1 MLYQQGLGKTVIS
14 IAAVEELIE
23 EGTVGGGFVICSTS
37 LKRQWKDQILHF
49 TGGEANI
56 ILVNGTPQQRQRQYV
71 EYATGGAEYLIL
83 NIEQVVNDWKDV
95 SRLPRD
101 FVIADEV
108 QFAKNFAP
116 KRSKR
121 LKQLQADYRWGLTG
135 QPIENRPED
144 LFSIMQ
150 WVDPEVLGDWRLF
163 DSTFIKRD
171 NYGRVRRVVNLPILH
186 ERISEAMVRKTWDD
200 EDVRDQMPKVSQQ
213 KLLVDFDIEAAK
225 LYRTIRKD
233 LLADLEEALG
243 SNFNAS
249 NFYMGNDTS
258 AVQLRGKIMS
268 KMLCMRMLC
277 DHPELLKLSADRATG
292 RETRI
297 RQGIRGGSQYAKELQ
312 ERGLLD
318 RLRKT
323 PKMDAVVDE
332 VTAVLDADERSKVV
346 LFSFFKDML
355 HLLAAHEGFGV
366 MHPILFTGEMNMDA
380 RAEALARFRADP
392 ESRILLSSDAG
403 GVGVDIPFANYLF
416 SYDLPW
422 SFGAWQQRNARI
434 IRISSEFDHV
444 VTLAALMADT
454 IEERQ
459 YASLMAKE
467 SVGKAIIDG
476 KGWDDKGGL
485 TIDLNSLREFLKEMD
500 V

>member
-1 MLYQQGLGKTVIS
+1 MLYQQGLGKTVLS

-23 EGTVGGGFVICSTS
+23 SGEIGGGFVICSTS

-56 ILVNGTPQQRQRQYV
+56 ILVNGTAAQRKRQYV

-83 NIEQVVNDWKDV
+83 NIEQVVNDWADV
-95 SRLPRD
+95 SKLPRD

-121 LKQLQADYRWGLTG
+121 LKQLKAEYRWGLTG

-150 WVDPEVLGDWRLF
+150 WVDPDVLGDWRLF

-171 NYGRVRRVVNLPILH
+171 NYGRIRRVVNLPILH

-225 LYRTIRKD
+225 VYRAIRKD
-233 LLADLEEALG
+233 LLADLQEALG
-243 SNFNAS
+243 SDFNAS
-249 NFYMGNDTS
+249 AFYMGNDTS
-258 AVQLRGKIMS
+258 AVQLRGRIMS
-268 KMLCMRMLC
+268 KLLCMRMLC
-277 DHPELLKLSADRATG
+277 NHPELLRLSADRAVG
-292 RETRI
+292 RETFI
-297 RQGIRGGSQYAKELQ
+297 RRGIRGGSAYAKELQ

-332 VTAVLDADERSKVV
+332 TTAIVDADERSKVV

-355 HLLAAHEGFGV
+355 HLLAAQEDFRKLNPV
-366 MHPILFTGEMNMDA
+366 IFTGEMNMDA
-380 RAEALARFRADP
+380 RAEALARFRQDP
-392 ESRILLSSDAG
+392 ECRLFLSSDAG
-403 GVGVDIPFANYLF
+403 GVGVDIPFANHLI

-422 SFGAWQQRNARI
+422 SFGAWQQGVGHHR
-434 IRISSEFDHV
+434 
-444 VTLAALMADT
+444 
-454 IEERQ
+454 RQ
-459 YASLMAKE
+459 G
-467 SVGKAIIDG
+467 VGRQGRPHRRHAEPPAF
-476 KGWDDKGGL
+476 
-485 TIDLNSLREFLKEMD
+485 S
-500 V
+500 